1 MEDWCQHNQNF
12 WEFSKP
18 IKQHPSPEFWMQ
30 IYITSSAKFNP
41 KDSFRVPFTQT
52 QRTHTHSGWPTSP
65 TSSLGHVRSGSML
78 EEHGSNGLWEFVESP
93 MRALQTACCRASPP
107 TYDCSPA
114 VAVATAALDG
124 RLLYFLSVWVYVR
137 AQACV
142 FISILKAKL
151 LTADL
156 DPLNQEVHSVTPHS
170 KELKT
175 VLKISLILF
184 SCFFF

>member
-1 MEDWCQHNQNF
+1 
-12 WEFSKP
+12 
-18 IKQHPSPEFWMQ
+18 
-30 IYITSSAKFNP
+30 
-41 KDSFRVPFTQT
+41 
-52 QRTHTHSGWPTSP
+52 
-65 TSSLGHVRSGSML
+65 ML
-78 EEHGSNGLWEFVESP
+78 EEHGSNGLWEIAESP

-114 VAVATAALDG
+114 VAVATAAFDG
-124 RLLYFLSVWVYVR
+124 RLLYFLSVR

-156 DPLNQEVHSVTPHS
+156 DPLKQEVYSVTLNC

-175 VLKISLILF
+175 
-184 SCFFF
+184 

>member
-1 MEDWCQHNQNF
+1 MQDWDQCDQTWGVFSTRMQHDV
-12 WEFSKP
+12 
-18 IKQHPSPEFWMQ
+18 I
-30 IYITSSAKFNP
+30 ISSNCNHKH
-41 KDSFRVPFTQT
+41 SIRVPY
-52 QRTHTHSGWPTSP
+52 THTHTHWVTPPSP
-65 TSSLGHVRSGSML
+65 TSSLGHFRSGSML
-78 EEHGSNGLWEFVESP
+78 EEHGSNGLWETVESP

-124 RLLYFLSVWVYVR
+124 RLLYFLSVCAR
-137 AQACV
+137 ARKHV

-156 DPLNQEVHSVTPHS
+156 DPLKQEVYSVTPNS

-175 VLKISLILF
+175 VLKASFILF
-184 SCFFF
+184 SFIFKYSGTNIFTWRSEL